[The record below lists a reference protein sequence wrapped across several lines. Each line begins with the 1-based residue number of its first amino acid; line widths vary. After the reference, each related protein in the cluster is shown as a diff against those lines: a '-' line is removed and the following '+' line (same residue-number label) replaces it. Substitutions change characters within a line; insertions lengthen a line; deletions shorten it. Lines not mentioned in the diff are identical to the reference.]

1 MMRRDAMAIGLAAA
15 ALATLP
21 TANAAAD
28 DTIVATVPRSTP
40 VDVYAGHTLWSTWD
54 GKAYRLTD
62 YSAGA
67 ARTLPVAASVAP
79 FDADVGSDANGDPVA
94 VYARCR
100 RAPLAPWGLDGRRGC
115 DLYAYRFAT
124 GREVRIARANSRADE
139 YYPAV
144 WRGRIAFTRAYRDG
158 RRALYWRKLGRAGA
172 SHRLRGGPTGDPAVP
187 ADLDMRFGTVAFVW
201 RYEFGSELRLA
212 TTTGKGRR
220 LVRIPGSGAAANQ
233 LAAQGPSIAG
243 GSVYWMLSVGGDD
256 PVWSRIRRVRI
267 ASGRQQQATT
277 RIDADPSLPRA
288 TEGFGH
294 DRSASWYVRDVAPD
308 RFEIH
313 RVTGLRYETADP
325 IVLE

>member
-1 MMRRDAMAIGLAAA
+1 MVIGVTA
-15 ALATLP
+15 ALAVLP
-21 TANAAAD
+21 AATASAAD
-28 DTIVATVPRSTP
+28 TTVATVSRATP
-40 VDVYAGHTLWSTWD
+40 VDVYGGHAVWSTWD
-54 GKAYRLTD
+54 GSAYRLTD
-62 YSAGA
+62 YSGGQ
-67 ARTLPVAASVAP
+67 ARTLPVAGSAAP
-79 FDADVGSDANGDPVA
+79 LDVDVGSDARGKPLA

-100 RAPLAPWGLDGRRGC
+100 RAPNAPWGLDGRRGC
-115 DLYAYRFAT
+115 DLYGFRFAS
-124 GREVRIARANSRADE
+124 GREFRITRANTGADE

-144 WRGRIAFTRAYRDG
+144 WRGRIAFTRSYRDG
-158 RRALYWRKLGRAGA
+158 RRALYWRKLGRGGA
-172 SHRLRGGPTGDPAVP
+172 SHRLRGGPTVEEAVP
-187 ADLDMRFGTVAFVW
+187 SDLDMRFGTVAFVW
-201 RYEFGSELRLA
+201 RYEFGAELRLA

-243 GSVYWMLSVGGDD
+243 GSVYWMLSVGGDA

-277 RIDADPSLPRA
+277 RIDADASRPRA

-294 DRSASWYVRDVAPD
+294 DRSASWYVRDAGPD

-313 RVTGLRYETADP
+313 RATGLRYEAAEP